1 MPPELLGP
9 YALTAAALIAI
20 GVLWRD
26 HLRSDADVRS
36 QRDRAID
43 IAAAQVA
50 ATKSV
55 AEGQEELAITLREY
69 IREQASRIRR
79 GDRT

>member
-26 HLRSDADVRS
+26 HQTTIRDLRVA
-36 QRDRAID
+36 RDRAIE

-50 ATKSV
+50 ATNRV
-55 AEGQEELAITLREY
+55 AEGQEELALAFREYLREQST
-69 IREQASRIRR
+69 RSRR
-79 GDRT
+79 GDA